1 MPLVSTVKRV
11 LDPPQTAVAQVIAIL
26 GPPVGDHP
34 VSFVDTVIR
43 PPVSLARL
51 THLRI

>member
-1 MPLVSTVKRV
+1 VKRV
-11 LDPPQTAVAQVIAIL
+11 LDPPQTAVARVIAIL
-26 GPPVGDHP
+26 GPAIGDYP
-34 VSFVDTVIR
+34 ASFADTVIR